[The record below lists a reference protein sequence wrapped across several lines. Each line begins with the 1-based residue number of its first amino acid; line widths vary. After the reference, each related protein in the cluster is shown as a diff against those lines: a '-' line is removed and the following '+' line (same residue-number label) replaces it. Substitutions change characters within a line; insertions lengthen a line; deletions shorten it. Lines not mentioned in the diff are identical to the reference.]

1 MKYATQIFKIT
12 AQIETVI
19 EAGYVI
25 SQDFIKNDCPVIEKR
40 LKKAALAI
48 AEMLLEFS
56 LVIIN
61 WASEQIE
68 KRDEYAVKTKR
79 FVVRQ
84 AIEIVSFYQYCQ
96 IILSLS
102 LDTAYETMGCKSTQ
116 FNQVNQRYQ
125 LTTKA
130 AKILTQTGTVAAST
144 VATKFLRSFN
154 QALQW

>member
-1 MKYATQIFKIT
+1 MKYATQIFKISARIEQAYT
-12 AQIETVI
+12 AIQNWIR
-19 EAGYVI
+19 
-25 SQDFIKNDCPVIEKR
+25 NDAPVLEQR

-68 KRDEYAVKTKR
+68 KRDEYALLTVLTYVKTKR

-84 AIEIVSFYQYCQ
+84 AIEIVSFYQYCK

-116 FNQVNQRYQ
+116 FEQFNQRYQ
-125 LTTKA
+125 LTAKA
-130 AKILTQTGTVAAST
+130 SKLWNRKGQIATAALDT
-144 VATKFLRSFN
+144 IF
-154 QALQW
+154 ALN

>member
-102 LDTAYETMGCKSTQ
+102 LDTAHRFVGCKSTQ
-116 FNQVNQRYQ
+116 FEQFNQRYQ
-125 LTTKA
+125 LTATA
-130 AKILTQTGTVAAST
+130 AKVWNRKGAIATAALDK
-144 VATKFLRSFN
+144 VF
-154 QALQW
+154 ALN